1 MSPLPLRPTVSEAIE
16 WATTDFCRAGI
27 GSSRVEAEWLVSD
40 LLGIE
45 RVDLAFSRSR
55 LLSPRHRRRLLAV
68 AERRRRRVPLQ
79 QILGHTEFYSLSFR
93 LSQHV
98 LIPRPETEI
107 LVEQAIEAVA
117 RRTGNNRVRIA
128 DVGTGCGGIAMALAV
143 NLTRS
148 HIYAT
153 DTSPNPLATAKVN
166 AQAHGVLERISFLEG
181 DLLEPLPGPVD
192 IIVANLPYIPTERIP
207 LLEPEIREFEPV
219 EALDGG
225 ADGLDLVR
233 RLLRASPDYLNAGG
247 TVLLEMD
254 PEQMDTATACALEPF
269 PQATIHRLTDLAGLE
284 RVLLVQIQ

>member
-1 MSPLPLRPTVSEAIE
+1 MTLMVKDVLAHARAVLDRSGVREAPLEADLLVGT
-16 WATTDFCRAGI
+16 ALGLDRAGLYASLEEPVAD
-27 GSSRVEAEWLVSD
+27 SSEQHLERLV
-40 LLGIE
+40 LRRARRE
-45 RVDLAFSRSR
+45 PLAY
-55 LLSPRHRRRLLAV
+55 
-68 AERRRRRVPLQ
+68 
-79 QILGHTEFYSLSFR
+79 ILGCREFYGLSFKVGPG
-93 LSQHV
+93 V

>member
-107 LVEQAIEAVA
+107 LVESLVD
-117 RRTGNNRVRIA
+117 RVRALPRPRIL
-128 DVGTGCGGIAMALAV
+128 DVGTGSGAIAVAAAFTLRQSRIVALDVSACA
-143 NLTRS
+143 LSIAR
-148 HIYAT
+148 
-153 DTSPNPLATAKVN
+153 KN
-166 AQAHGVLERISFLEG
+166 ARLNRVDSRITFLNG
-181 DLLEPLPGPVD
+181 DLLSPFLSDPAFD
-192 IIVANLPYIPTERIP
+192 ALAANLPYIPSNQFED
-207 LLEPEIREFEPV
+207 LQPEVRDFEPRL
-219 EALDGG
+219 ALDGG
-225 ADGLDLVR
+225 PDGLCLYRPLVAQAGN
-233 RLLRASPDYLNAGG
+233 LLRPGGWLVLEVGDGQARSVARMAASTSAFHTPEIVPDLNG
-247 TVLLEMD
+247 V
-254 PEQMDTATACALEPF
+254 
-269 PQATIHRLTDLAGLE
+269 E
-284 RVLLVQIQ
+284 RVVLSRRVG